1 MPGTKVPSTEVAD
14 IRGFMMRVASLSDPL
29 RGKILAWQDSE
40 RRASKWQKDWF
51 EIMWLIMAHPKV
63 REFASAANLFR
74 QRDKIA
80 LQSGHFFVRFELRV
94 DLVKIGA
101 DAEQNPAR
109 RYWREMAFLQTVIG
123 VQQIFYA
130 IGF

>member
-1 MPGTKVPSTEVAD
+1 MPGANALSAVVANLRD
-14 IRGFMMRVASLSDPL
+14 SLMRVASLSDPL
-29 RGKILAWQDSE
+29 RGKIMAWQDSE
-40 RRASKWQKDWF
+40 RRASKGQKDWLDSKR
-51 EIMWLIMAHPKV
+51 WVVAHPNV
-63 REFASAANLFR
+63 RKIASAANSFR

-80 LQSGHFFVRFELRV
+80 LQSGRFFVRFELRV

-109 RYWREMAFLQTVIG
+109 GYRGEMSFLQTVIG
-123 VQQIFYA
+123 MQQIFYA